1 MCIRYH
7 MGAYTDKKE
16 WSYYGN
22 AVRECSGVLLTH
34 MADMLASHVDDMQG
48 VWQVTDADIKKVV
61 NATIDSMLRKNMLR
75 YNDNVILSS
84 VGNILTRY
92 YDSDM
97 KDITIKDTLD
107 KLSDH
112 TYSDILAMY
121 YRDHMTLEVIAEK
134 YNVDV
139 STIRRNKRKLC
150 LEFYNKYPDM
160 IELG

>member
-1 MCIRYH
+1 M
-7 MGAYTDKKE
+7 
-16 WSYYGN
+16 N
-22 AVRECSGVLLTH
+22 
-34 MADMLASHVDDMQG
+34 
-48 VWQVTDADIKKVV
+48 DADIKRVV

-75 YNDNVILSS
+75 YNDDVILSS

-92 YDSDM
+92 YDNDAKDM
-97 KDITIKDTLD
+97 TINATLEE
-107 KLSDH
+107 LSDH
-112 TYSDILAMY
+112 TYSDILTMY

-139 STIRRNKRKLC
+139 STVRRNKRKLC

>member
-1 MCIRYH
+1 M
-7 MGAYTDKKE
+7 
-16 WSYYGN
+16 
-22 AVRECSGVLLTH
+22 
-34 MADMLASHVDDMQG
+34 
-48 VWQVTDADIKKVV
+48 TDADIKKVV

-121 YRDHMTLEVIAEK
+121 YRNHMTLEVIAEK